1 VSDAAA
7 PKGNGIGR
15 ASAFLASGTIVSR
28 ILGFVSVVFL
38 TQTLSQGS
46 IGANMFALANQL
58 PSNIYAII
66 AGGLLSSVFVPA
78 IVRAG
83 LHADGGQGFINRLVT
98 LGFIVFF
105 AAGLIATV
113 LAPALVRLYAD
124 FGPAELNE
132 VDLGLATAFAYWC
145 LPQVFFYALYSLLG
159 EVLNARGI
167 FGPFTWAPVINNIVV
182 IGGLIL
188 FASLFGSD
196 GENFRSGQWTPG
208 MIALVAGAA
217 TLGVAGQA
225 FVLTL
230 FWRRAG
236 LTYRP
241 NFRFRGVGLGAT
253 GKAAAWTFGMILVT
267 QLAGIVQTNVA
278 SIAAASDDS
287 DASLVVLR
295 NTWLIFMLPH
305 SIAVV
310 SIATAYFTRMSTH
323 VRDGK
328 IGLLRDDFA
337 ASMRS
342 SGMIIVFA
350 AVGLIVLAYPFSAVF
365 AKNGFADVAD
375 MAPVLIA
382 FLLGLVPFSVLYL
395 LRRTFYA
402 LGDTRTPF
410 FITVFQ
416 AVLFVIGALIVSA
429 LPPHLIAVGIA
440 VVTTIAGTAQTVLA
454 AILLRRK
461 LDTLHGRE
469 VLRRY
474 VQFIVAS
481 IPAAVVG
488 VLIVWLLGAFTAGF
502 GSATP
507 FGGIVTLAVAGGA
520 MAVVYAV
527 ALKLM
532 HNPELEAFAGPIMR
546 RLGRSR

>member
-1 VSDAAA
+1 
-7 PKGNGIGR
+7 
-15 ASAFLASGTIVSR
+15 
-28 ILGFVSVVFL
+28 
-38 TQTLSQGS
+38 
-46 IGANMFALANQL
+46 
-58 PSNIYAII
+58 
-66 AGGLLSSVFVPA
+66 
-78 IVRAG
+78 
-83 LHADGGQGFINRLVT
+83 
-98 LGFIVFF
+98 
-105 AAGLIATV
+105 
-113 LAPALVRLYAD
+113 
-124 FGPAELNE
+124 
-132 VDLGLATAFAYWC
+132 
-145 LPQVFFYALYSLLG
+145 
-159 EVLNARGI
+159 
-167 FGPFTWAPVINNIVV
+167 
-182 IGGLIL
+182 
-188 FASLFGSD
+188 
-196 GENFRSGQWTPG
+196 
-208 MIALVAGAA
+208 
-217 TLGVAGQA
+217 
-225 FVLTL
+225 
-230 FWRRAG
+230 
-236 LTYRP
+236 
-241 NFRFRGVGLGAT
+241 
-253 GKAAAWTFGMILVT
+253 
-267 QLAGIVQTNVA
+267 
-278 SIAAASDDS
+278 
-287 DASLVVLR
+287 
-295 NTWLIFMLPH
+295 
-305 SIAVV
+305 
-310 SIATAYFTRMSTH
+310 
-323 VRDGK
+323 
-328 IGLLRDDFA
+328 
-337 ASMRS
+337 
-342 SGMIIVFA
+342 
-350 AVGLIVLAYPFSAVF
+350 
-365 AKNGFADVAD
+365 
-375 MAPVLIA
+375 
-382 FLLGLVPFSVLYL
+382 VLYL